1 MSLSSAAVAS
11 CGKTLDSYQGTTL
24 VVPQVAEN
32 AFGFS
37 RWGSNFSSQMFFRGL
52 LVTGKSTPPAE
63 ISLTPGSSSSSTIE
77 RLLIVRLSSMGDVI
91 HTLPAAY
98 GLREAYPNATIGW
111 LIEERWAELL
121 CAPGAPRRG
130 PRSPQRPLADWVHA
144 VNLSG
149 WPKSLGTI
157 ATLQQVATAWNDVRA
172 ARYEIAVDLQ
182 GAIRS
187 ALLARWSGAKA
198 VYGAAEPRESPASML
213 YTREAVARGSHVI
226 EQNVSVA
233 EAVAKRKMKIPRVEL
248 PRDPATE
255 ARIDAR
261 LSEQGISD
269 FVILNPGAGW
279 GAKRWPA
286 DRYGE
291 VAGKLASE
299 GLRSIV
305 NYGPGEESLARE
317 VETASAGAAAGM
329 KCSITELIALTR
341 RARLFVGGDTG
352 PMHLAAALGIPVA
365 AMFGPTDPA
374 RNGPYGTH
382 SIVLRSPASSTS
394 HVRRSQP
401 DEGLLEITTGA
412 VVAAARE
419 LLARPSQ

>member
-1 MSLSSAAVAS
+1 
-11 CGKTLDSYQGTTL
+11 
-24 VVPQVAEN
+24 
-32 AFGFS
+32 
-37 RWGSNFSSQMFFRGL
+37 
-52 LVTGKSTPPAE
+52 
-63 ISLTPGSSSSSTIE
+63 
-77 RLLIVRLSSMGDVI
+77 
-91 HTLPAAY
+91 
-98 GLREAYPNATIGW
+98 
-111 LIEERWAELL
+111 
-121 CAPGAPRRG
+121 
-130 PRSPQRPLADWVHA
+130 
-144 VNLSG
+144 
-149 WPKSLGTI
+149 
-157 ATLQQVATAWNDVRA
+157 
-172 ARYEIAVDLQ
+172 
-182 GAIRS
+182 
-187 ALLARWSGAKA
+187 
-198 VYGAAEPRESPASML
+198 ML